1 LEIIIKSLYLLATI
15 IFWIAVAGAS
25 LFLLRML
32 LTWANVNPF
41 ARIPYHLTRITERM
55 VAPLRFQLGGRLMRF
70 DFVPLIAAAIVLVTG
85 LFIANTLSDFT
96 GILSTVYNVLVRG
109 IMDSTATRILLGQS
123 VLLLGISYGA
133 VLFLRILLPY
143 FGVGYRNGFMRFAYK
158 ITEPLLKP
166 LRRFFVFG
174 MVDFSA
180 WIALII
186 IQFGTKLLA
195 EAIMGR

>member
-1 LEIIIKSLYLLATI
+1 MNIVFTSLYLLATI
-15 IFWIAVAGAS
+15 IFWVAVAGAS
-25 LFLLRML
+25 LFLLRMI

-41 ARIPYHLTRITERM
+41 SRIPYHLTQFTERM
-55 VAPLRFQLGGRLMRF
+55 IAPLRFQLGGRLMRY

-85 LFIANTLSDFT
+85 LFIANTLRDFAS
-96 GILSTVYNVLVRG
+96 ILNTIYNILGRG
-109 IMDSTATRILLGQS
+109 VMDSTATRVLIGQL

-133 VLFLRILLPY
+133 ILFLRILLPY
-143 FGVGYRNGFMRFAYK
+143 FGIDYRNGFMRFAYK

-186 IQFGTKLLA
+186 VQFGTQLIA
-195 EAIMGR
+195 NAIMGS

>member
-1 LEIIIKSLYLLATI
+1 LNIVFTSLYLLATI
-15 IFWIAVAGAS
+15 IFWVAVAGAS
-25 LFLLRML
+25 LFLLRMI

-41 ARIPYHLTRITERM
+41 SRIPYHLTQFTERM
-55 VAPLRFQLGGRLMRF
+55 VAPLRFQLGGRLMRY

-85 LFIANTLSDFT
+85 LFIANTLREFAS
-96 GILSTVYNVLVRG
+96 ILNTIYNIAGRG
-109 IMDSTATRILLGQS
+109 IMDGTATRVLIGQL

-133 VLFLRILLPY
+133 ILFLRILLPY
-143 FGVGYRNGFMRFAYK
+143 FGVGYRSSFMRFAYK

-186 IQFGTKLLA
+186 VQFGTQLIA
-195 EAIMGR
+195 NAIMGS

>member
-1 LEIIIKSLYLLATI
+1 MNIVFTSLYLLATI
-15 IFWIAVAGAS
+15 IFWTAVAGAS
-25 LFLLRML
+25 LFLLRMI

-41 ARIPYHLTRITERM
+41 SRIPYHLTQFTERM
-55 VAPLRFQLGGRLMRF
+55 VAPLRFQLGGRLMRY

-85 LFIANTLSDFT
+85 LFIANTLRDFAS
-96 GILSTVYNVLVRG
+96 ILNTVYNVAGRG
-109 IMDSTATRILLGQS
+109 ILDSTATRVLIGQL

-133 VLFLRILLPY
+133 ILFLRILLPY

-174 MVDFSA
+174 MVDFSV

-186 IQFGTKLLA
+186 VQFGTQLIA
-195 EAIMGR
+195 NVIMGS